1 MAQNDAPA
9 NAAAPEVI
17 EVDSETVACD
27 GGGGPLGHPR
37 VYLNMQ
43 GRGFIEC
50 GYCDRRFV
58 LRAGAKGAAH

>member
-1 MAQNDAPA
+1 MAPVAWPAPVAMIRRQQPPQVTSPMAQNDAPA

-37 VYLNMQ
+37 V
-43 GRGFIEC
+43 
-50 GYCDRRFV
+50 
-58 LRAGAKGAAH
+58 